1 MQIQIDGFLLTE
13 RGLNMATDYRT
24 TAVGTPGVDISK
36 LEPKAAIEKMEN
48 ELREMAASLRSTRYD
63 YVEGMI
69 TEGELQQVELQF
81 MDMLEEQRN
90 ILQLLRS
97 AAKGK

>member
-1 MQIQIDGFLLTE
+1 
-13 RGLNMATDYRT
+13 MATDSRK
-24 TAVGTPGVDISK
+24 TAVGTPGTDINT
-36 LEPKAAIEKMEN
+36 LDPQAAIEKMEN

-69 TEGELQQVELQF
+69 TDGELQKIESQF
-81 MDMLEEQRN
+81 MDMLESHRS

-97 AAKGK
+97 AAKEK